1 MLKMGRKTEKIPANL
16 SVKGNKNEKKE
27 KKSHLG
33 NKILAIFSIGLLVTI
48 FVLVTFI
55 SNYTMGVMKD
65 DFTSSCSYNIN
76 AINAFKDEQLSNNNR
91 IAVNISG
98 NVTVADAV
106 SNMSTYILEDAV
118 HGYVSDGVTKV
129 AIVAQNGKVLYTSD
143 DVLNEIAQK
152 GYVTEA
158 INGTTDG
165 FLDTVGSSIY
175 AVSIAP
181 IKYVSNVGAVIVA
194 SKIDNEATLDSL
206 KYSSGADYT
215 VFNGNL
221 RVATTVIDNG
231 VRQVGTTMSE
241 AVNDTVIKQGKPYAG
256 EAVVVGNNYIVNY
269 VPITN
274 RENQVIGALFTGKSL
289 VGVEAQSRAITIAS
303 IIIGAVLFIVCDIII
318 FIFVRKKIVAPLK
331 RIVGFS
337 GEVAEGNLGIRQS
350 LDNSYDFDSNDEI
363 GLAFSAVDSTVNAI
377 HDYIE
382 EIDNVLT
389 DLSNCDLTTPIVKEY
404 RGDFISIRDA
414 LVKVQGRLIES
425 MGEIN
430 DAAGI
435 LSNSANEIAASSQ
448 ALAQGAT
455 EQAGSVEELNAT
467 VEDIYNNVRANAE
480 HAQQA
485 SSKTVQ
491 VGKAVNLGNEKVLEM
506 VSAMNE
512 ISSTSSEIGKI
523 IKTIEDI
530 AFQTNIL
537 ALNAAVEA
545 ARAGAAGKG
554 FAVVADEVRNLAGKS
569 AEAAKNTTTLI
580 QNSLKVVSEGSEKAD
595 ETAKVMREVVSEVEA
610 VVSTIANIS
619 EANEE
624 QAVAL
629 GQIQSGMTQIAQ
641 VVHTTSASAEESAA
655 TAEELSAQAKL
666 LEQLV
671 ANFRMTR

>member
-1 MLKMGRKTEKIPANL
+1 MLKMKNKKETVMENL
-16 SVKGNKNEKKE
+16 SVKENKKDKKE

-33 NKILAIFSIGLLVTI
+33 NKILAIFTVGLLTTI

-55 SNYTMGVMKD
+55 STYTMKIMKD

-76 AINAFKDEQLSNNNR
+76 AITAFKDEQLANNNR
-91 IAVNISG
+91 IAENISG

-106 SNMSTYILEDAV
+106 SNMSTYVLEDAL
-118 HGYVSDGVTKV
+118 HGYVSDGVTKI
-129 AIVAQNGKVLYTSD
+129 AIVAKNGKVLYSSD
-143 DVLNEIAQK
+143 EILNDIAQK

-158 INGTTDG
+158 FNGTSDG
-165 FLDTVGSSIY
+165 FLDTVGNHIF
-175 AVSIAP
+175 AVSVAPVKYIA
-181 IKYVSNVGAVIVA
+181 NVGAVIVA
-194 SKIDNEATLDSL
+194 SQIDNETTLDEL
-206 KYSSGADYT
+206 KYSSGADFT

-221 RVATTVIDNG
+221 RVATTVIENG
-231 VRQVGTTMSE
+231 VRQVGTTMSD
-241 AVNDTVIKQGKPYAG
+241 AVNNIVIKQGQPYAG
-256 EAVVVGNNYIVNY
+256 EAVVVGQNYIVNY

-274 RENQVIGALFTGKSL
+274 RDNQVIGALFTGKSL
-289 VGVEAQSRAITIAS
+289 EGVEAQNRAITIAS
-303 IIIGAVLFIVCDIII
+303 IIIGAVLFIVCVLVI
-318 FIFVRKKIVAPLK
+318 FVFVRKKIVAPLK

-337 GEVAEGNLGIRQS
+337 VEVAQGNLGIRQS
-350 LDNSYDFDSNDEI
+350 LDNSYDFDKNDEI
-363 GLAFSAVDSTVNAI
+363 GLAFTAVDSTVKAI

-389 DLSNCDLTTPIVKEY
+389 DLSNCDLTTPIVKNY

-414 LVKVQGRLIES
+414 LLKVQSKLIES

-435 LSNSANEIAASSQ
+435 LANSANEIAASSQ

-455 EQAGSVEELNAT
+455 EQAGSVEELNET
-467 VEDIYNNVRANAE
+467 VEDIYNNVKTNAE
-480 HAQQA
+480 HAQAA
-485 SSKTVQ
+485 STKTVQ

-512 ISSTSSEIGKI
+512 INDTSNEIGKI

-569 AEAAKNTTTLI
+569 AEAAKNTTSLI
-580 QNSLKVVSEGSEKAD
+580 QNALKVVAEGSEKAD
-595 ETAKVMREVVSEVEA
+595 ETADVMRKVVSEVET
-610 VVSTIANIS
+610 VVSTIASIS
-619 EANEE
+619 DANEE

-671 ANFRMTR
+671 ANFRMSR